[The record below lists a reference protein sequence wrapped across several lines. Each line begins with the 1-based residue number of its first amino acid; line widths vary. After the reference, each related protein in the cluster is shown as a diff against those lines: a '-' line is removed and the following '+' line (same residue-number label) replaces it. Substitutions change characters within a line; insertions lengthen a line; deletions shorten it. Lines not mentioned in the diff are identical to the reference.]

1 MLLPILLILAILM
14 PTGPTDRPQTR
25 ALWRYD
31 LTADARLVYT
41 APGAPATF
49 CGVATR
55 YRGAAVMTYD
65 LPCQDATQPIP
76 ADTAQP
82 YRAQYG
88 DVIELSFDDGR
99 SVFGL
104 VGNGSPPFVATRDRG
119 VLIAAGCSNVGQAP
133 GTLSEIVTAGGIVL
147 GSGNPDPLRYTPP
160 HPRDTGYLVRVG
172 DTLHCRLG
180 GAVVATATVRGA
192 WVRWLPVVLVL
203 AGA

>member
-1 MLLPILLILAILM
+1 MIPALLLILAILM
-14 PTGPTDRPQTR
+14 PPGLTDRPQTR

-31 LTADARLVYT
+31 LTPDARLVYT
-41 APGAPATF
+41 APGAPASF

-55 YRGAAVMTYD
+55 YVGVVTMTYD
-65 LPCQDATQPIP
+65 LPCQAAHLPIP

-88 DVIELSFDDGR
+88 DVITLSFDDGR

-104 VGNGSPPFVATRDRG
+104 VGNGSPPFVATVDRG
-119 VLIAAGCSNVGQAP
+119 VLIAAGCSNAGQAS
-133 GTLSEIVTAGGIVL
+133 GTLSEIVTAGGLVL

-160 HPRDTGYLVRVG
+160 QPRDTGYVVRVG
-172 DTLHCRLG
+172 DVLHCRLG

-192 WVRWLPVVLVL
+192 HQRILPVVSR
-203 AGA
+203 